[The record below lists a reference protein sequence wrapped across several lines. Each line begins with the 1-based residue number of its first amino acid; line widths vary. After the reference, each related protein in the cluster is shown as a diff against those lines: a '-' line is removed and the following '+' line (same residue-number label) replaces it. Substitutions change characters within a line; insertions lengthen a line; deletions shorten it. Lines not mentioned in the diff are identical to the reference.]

1 VIALSLAAQAWLPS
15 NEAPQPVTRPALGLL
30 CSIFSAP
37 AAGIWQGPGVAKKD
51 GVGVAL
57 AWVQRPFLSFSDRF
71 TDYARVRRFRL
82 RLRPLHQPG
91 IADSMICQA
100 IQPANNKSPRNT
112 KKHPT
117 TPAVLLSCQFLTSP
131 SRCRRRDD
139 ACDLAAR
146 ESKRRAA
153 RAEVADRFRT

>member
-1 VIALSLAAQAWLPS
+1 MLPTPKS
-15 NEAPQPVTRPALGLL
+15 VLVVAMNSAMVTAPTI
-30 CSIFSAP
+30 S
-37 AAGIWQGPGVAKKD
+37 
-51 GVGVAL
+51 
-57 AWVQRPFLSFSDRF
+57 

-117 TPAVLLSCQFLTSP
+117 TPTVLLSCQFLTSP